1 MNMEVHMYLKG
12 MGIYMDIYEVDF
24 GEGRRLIEEFDKL
37 RKKKNNGRIVVKCDR
52 TNNDEIKRFRSFYLL
67 NKGLMDIFMKAKK
80 YYIILSDNQL
90 SVSMVFSECHIVYN
104 LRPESDWKIV
114 EVEIIDNDMCADLK
128 PNQSEIFGRAEV
140 AAFSVIA
147 NYSNTYGYSRVFDKS
162 IPDNVSR
169 MFRMVINNE
178 ALSEYEFGLEDKILN
193 LISKDAMRKEFV
205 NSCINGLK

>member
-52 TNNDEIKRFRSFYLL
+52 TNNDETKRFRSYYLL
-67 NKGLMDIFMKAKK
+67 NQGLTDIFTKAKQ
-80 YYIILSDNQL
+80 YYMIISNNHLA
-90 SVSMVFSECHIVYN
+90 VSMVFSECHIVYN

-114 EVEIIDNDMCADLK
+114 EVEIIDRDMCTDIK
-128 PNQSEIFGRAEV
+128 PNQPEIFGRAEV

-147 NYSNTYGYSRVFDKS
+147 SFSVTYGYSRVFDKS
-162 IPDNVSR
+162 IPNNVSR
-169 MFRMVINNE
+169 MFRLIINNE
-178 ALSEYEFGLEDKILN
+178 TLSEYEFGLEDKILN
-193 LISKDAMRKEFV
+193 LISKDGMKKEFV
-205 NSCINGLK
+205 NNYVKGLK